1 MEPDFFQSMDKF
13 IMSALTIATQ
23 GKMAFYGGLFSTL
36 FTSAFT
42 LYLLVTGYQIIA
54 GKYQKPLEDLIY
66 NVAKMCL
73 ITLFITNAGGWL
85 DLSIMAIKG
94 LKEGLAGGDPWFYLD
109 QLWIKVQ
116 QVAAKL
122 LKLDDADY
130 VKVAGGIGAL
140 LTLLGGGLML
150 IVTALVYLAAEYTIL
165 LMSVTAPIFVFC
177 LMFGFLRQMFNN
189 WLQAI
194 FSAILTITFASI
206 VMMGAIR
213 FINLIFTEMVK
224 QASSTNLM
232 TMGLMACV
240 AGVIAGA
247 LVVLSSKA
255 AGQIAGVSVN
265 AAVQGMAMLGM
276 GIGTGMAVKG
286 AIGSTKGGMSGTKG
300 LIHGSYEG
308 GIGRK
313 FDEKKS
319 RGGAAMAGYGAAR
332 ATRFVVQKIQQRRP
346 R

>member
-13 IMSALTIATQ
+13 IMSALTTATQ

-66 NVAKMCL
+66 NVAKMCV

-130 VKVAGGIGAL
+130 VKVSGGIGAL

-165 LMSVTAPIFVFC
+165 MVRKL
-177 LMFGFLRQMFNN
+177 N
-189 WLQAI
+189 
-194 FSAILTITFASI
+194 
-206 VMMGAIR
+206 R
-213 FINLIFTEMVK
+213 F
-224 QASSTNLM
+224 
-232 TMGLMACV
+232 
-240 AGVIAGA
+240 
-247 LVVLSSKA
+247 
-255 AGQIAGVSVN
+255 
-265 AAVQGMAMLGM
+265 
-276 GIGTGMAVKG
+276 
-286 AIGSTKGGMSGTKG
+286 
-300 LIHGSYEG
+300 
-308 GIGRK
+308 
-313 FDEKKS
+313 
-319 RGGAAMAGYGAAR
+319 
-332 ATRFVVQKIQQRRP
+332 
-346 R
+346 